1 MYFSTLTEVP
11 IINAL
16 TLLGMGRG
24 PSLAMLLAGPALSLP
39 NMIVISR
46 IMGTKRAS
54 VYISLVVVIA
64 TIAGLLFGYFIG

>member
-1 MYFSTLTEVP
+1 
-11 IINAL
+11 
-16 TLLGMGRG
+16 MGRG

-46 IMGTKRAS
+46 IMGTQRAS

-64 TIAGLLFGYFIG
+64 TIAGFLFGYFIG